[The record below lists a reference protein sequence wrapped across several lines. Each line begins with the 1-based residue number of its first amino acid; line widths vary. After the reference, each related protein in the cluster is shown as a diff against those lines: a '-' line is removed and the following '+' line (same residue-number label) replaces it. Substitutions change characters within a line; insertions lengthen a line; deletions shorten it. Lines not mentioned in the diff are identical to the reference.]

1 MQGCRGLPRKLSQD
15 VFVSFRFF
23 LENKP
28 LSSACGAQRTQ
39 HPKWDQTL
47 SVTQIGESLRS

>member
-28 LSSACGAQRTQ
+28 LSSACCAQRTQ